1 MSAGQALIAV
11 IPARG
16 GSKRVPGKNI
26 RTLGGKPAI
35 QHTIDAALESKLFDT
50 VIVSTDDQK
59 TTEIAIAAGAEV
71 PFVRDAT
78 LSDDFTPVSTVTI
91 DALERVDSQG
101 RYKAV
106 CQLMPNCPLRN
117 AEDIRVSYEHFTRDR
132 SIPQISVTAFGW
144 LNPLWAVRMDEQS
157 RIEHLMPDLV
167 EKRSQDLPR
176 VFCPTGAVWW
186 ADCKVLKESGTFHVP
201 GKRGWEI
208 PWQRAIDIDSE
219 EDWQMAETLLLMQSR
234 R

>member
-1 MSAGQALIAV
+1 MIAV

-26 RTLGGKPAI
+26 RSLAGKPAI
-35 QHTIDAALESKLFDT
+35 LYTIDAALESKLFER
-50 VIVSTDDQK
+50 VIVSTDDSK
-59 TTEIAIAAGAEV
+59 TTEIAKSAGAEV
-71 PFVRDAT
+71 PFVRDAA
-78 LSDDFTPVSTVTI
+78 LSDDFTPVSRVTL
-91 DALERVDSQG
+91 DALEKVDSQG
-101 RYKAV
+101 RYSAV
-106 CQLMPNCPLRN
+106 CQIMPNCPLRN
-117 AEDIRVSYEHFTRDR
+117 ADDIRASYEHFTADK
-132 SIPQISVTAFGW
+132 STPQISVTAFGW
-144 LNPLWAVRMDEQS
+144 LNPLWAVKMDERS
-157 RIEHLMPDLV
+157 RIEHLMPDFV

-186 ADCKVLKESGTFHVP
+186 ADCNVLKESGTFHVP

-219 EDWQMAETLLLMQSR
+219 ADWLMAETLLLIQSR